1 MNTSV
6 VGSSKT
12 RTVPGAA
19 WWFLAALM
27 LCTFSVPSFAQTGG
41 EYGTEF
47 NGGIMLPAGKYAKY
61 FKPGFIIQG
70 GAYTGLSKAVRFGM
84 SIGYMRSNVDGAKYS
99 EDISSNYSGDYT
111 VDGSLKGLP
120 LLLTLRLVTPGDGM
134 RFYGL
139 LDAGIYCYWVKLEGT
154 ATGTSSPAPLPF
166 EEQFFA
172 EPGVVFGFGG
182 LLPVGKNVSVDLSV
196 RYNIVKDANYAQTYD
211 DNEFAMNTSSFLGF
225 QVGVNYSFPL

>member
-1 MNTSV
+1 MLTSQPPDR
-6 VGSSKT
+6 K
-12 RTVPGAA
+12 RRIVPGTVSCLLAV
-19 WWFLAALM
+19 FLLLAA
-27 LCTFSVPSFAQTGG
+27 SGPASAQGQG

-47 NGGIMLPAGKYAKY
+47 NGGIMVPAGKYAKY
-61 FKPGFIIQG
+61 FKPGFILQG
-70 GAYTGLSKAVRFGM
+70 GAFTGLSKAVRFGFG
-84 SIGYMRSNVDGAKYS
+84 IGYMRSNVDGEKYS

-120 LLLTLRLVTPGDGM
+120 ILLTLRLVTPGEGM

-139 LDAGIYCYWVKLEGT
+139 LDAGVYCYWVKLEGT

-172 EPGVVFGFGG
+172 EPGVALGFGG
-182 LLPVGKNVSVDLSV
+182 LLPVGKNVALDLSV
-196 RYNIVKDANYAQTYD
+196 RYNIVKDANYAETYD

-225 QVGVNYSFPL
+225 QIGVNYSFPL